1 VLVACGGSK
10 TGLPASSQYANKC
23 ATPRT
28 GIDPATQRPFR
39 DSQGSV
45 ADEKAFLR
53 SWTDELYLWYSEVPD
68 RNPVEYATPI
78 DYFNVLK
85 TPAITASGKAKDQYH
100 FTYSTDEWRALSQSG
115 VRSGYG
121 VTWAVLARS
130 PPRQVVAAY
139 SEPNSPARTAGIG
152 RGVQVITVDGEDV
165 ANGANADKLNA
176 GLFPAVAGETHTF
189 SVRDLG
195 ATSTRMVTLQSAN
208 VESASVQFARS
219 FTASGVNVGYM
230 LFNDHHATAEAALVA
245 AVRQFQADGI
255 NELIIDIR
263 YNGGGYVDIS
273 SELAY
278 MIAGPTATNGKTFEK
293 NRFNDKYP
301 TTNPLTGETL
311 SMPFHSTTKGFSIPA
326 GQPLPHLDLNR
337 LFVLT
342 GGQTCSASESIMNSL
357 RGVDVPVIQIG
368 STTCGKPYGF
378 YARDNCGTTYF
389 SIQFQ
394 AVNAKGF
401 GEYDDGF
408 VPGGT
413 GASGLPGCRVAD
425 DYTHDFGD
433 PAERR
438 LAAAL
443 GYIANQSCPPSSGA
457 LAVEPPLSGVEPWM
471 FKSPWDEN
479 RIYLP

>member
-1 VLVACGGSK
+1 
-10 TGLPASSQYANKC
+10 
-23 ATPRT
+23 
-28 GIDPATQRPFR
+28 
-39 DSQGSV
+39 
-45 ADEKAFLR
+45 
-53 SWTDELYLWYSEVPD
+53 
-68 RNPVEYATPI
+68 
-78 DYFNVLK
+78 
-85 TPAITASGKAKDQYH
+85 
-100 FTYSTDEWRALSQSG
+100 
-115 VRSGYG
+115 
-121 VTWAVLARS
+121 
-130 PPRQVVAAY
+130 
-139 SEPNSPARTAGIG
+139 
-152 RGVQVITVDGEDV
+152 
-165 ANGANADKLNA
+165 
-176 GLFPAVAGETHTF
+176 
-189 SVRDLG
+189 
-195 ATSTRMVTLQSAN
+195 
-208 VESASVQFARS
+208 
-219 FTASGVNVGYM
+219 M
-230 LFNDHHATAEAALVA
+230 LFNDHHATAEAALIA

-255 NELIIDIR
+255 NDLIIDIR

-278 MIAGPTATNGKTFEK
+278 MIAGPTATNGKIFEK

-311 SMPFHSTTKGFSIPA
+311 TMPFHSTTKGFSTQA

-357 RGVDVPVIQIG
+357 RGIDVPVIQIG

-408 VPGGT
+408 IPGGSS
-413 GASGLPGCRVAD
+413 AAGLPGCRVGD
-425 DYTHDFGD
+425 DFTHDFGD

-443 GYIANQSCPPSSGA
+443 GYLANQTCPASTGA
-457 LAVEPPLSGVEPWM
+457 LALEPPLSGVEPQM
-471 FKSPWDEN
+471 VKSPWDEN
-479 RIYLP
+479 RIYRP